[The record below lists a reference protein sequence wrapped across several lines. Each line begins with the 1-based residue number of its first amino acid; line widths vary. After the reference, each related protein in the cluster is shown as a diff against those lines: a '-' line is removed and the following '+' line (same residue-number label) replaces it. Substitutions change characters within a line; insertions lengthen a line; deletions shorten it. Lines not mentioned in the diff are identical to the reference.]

1 MDVYG
6 FILLFILWI
15 SPYWWVG
22 KLRKGINDKLLIL
35 GIIAVF
41 ISFCGGILLLGCM
54 VSLLSMHFFIAYY
67 CKYGC
72 NGIIMAFLPKSL
84 ISSFRQD
91 MPDNSTSQIKDDDY
105 VGNFI
110 TCEQEE
116 ALKNFWENAESVKLE
131 KDKIDTIY
139 DHEGNIDY
147 DAVEKANKEMEAQ
160 KYCAEK

>member
-1 MDVYG
+1 
-6 FILLFILWI
+6 
-15 SPYWWVG
+15 
-22 KLRKGINDKLLIL
+22 
-35 GIIAVF
+35 
-41 ISFCGGILLLGCM
+41 
-54 VSLLSMHFFIAYY
+54 
-67 CKYGC
+67 
-72 NGIIMAFLPKSL
+72 
-84 ISSFRQD
+84 